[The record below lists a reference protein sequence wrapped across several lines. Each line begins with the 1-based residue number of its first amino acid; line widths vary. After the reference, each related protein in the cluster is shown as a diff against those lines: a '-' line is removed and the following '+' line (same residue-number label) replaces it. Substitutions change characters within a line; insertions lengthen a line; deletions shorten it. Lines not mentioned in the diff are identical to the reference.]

1 MIYDES
7 QGEGYIR
14 EGVKLVV
21 ENVGESL
28 VITYAQLEIE
38 DLYNL
43 TIELVDRMSKATGQ
57 EYNQTLDEL
66 KEVEE
71 EDM

>member
-1 MIYDES
+1 MQYDET

-14 EGVKLVV
+14 DDVKLVV
-21 ENVGESL
+21 ESIDDSL

-43 TIELVDRMSKATGQ
+43 TIELVDRMARATQ
-57 EYNQTLDEL
+57 QTYNSVLSDLMEI
-66 KEVEE
+66 EE
-71 EDM
+71 ESE

>member
-57 EYNQTLDEL
+57 EYNSVLEDL
-66 KEVEE
+66 REVE
-71 EDM
+71 DGDT